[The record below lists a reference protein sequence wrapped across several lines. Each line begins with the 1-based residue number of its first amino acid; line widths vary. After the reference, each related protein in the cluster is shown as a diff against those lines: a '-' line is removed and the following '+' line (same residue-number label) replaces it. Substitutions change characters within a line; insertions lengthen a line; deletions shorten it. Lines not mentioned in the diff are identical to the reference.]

1 MTKAGMKTPEKGK
14 TGNKRYQPYEP
25 PKISTVEPEPDSG
38 NLLKRLM
45 ESDESRLTEPIISL
59 DSRTEFDGRESWEK
73 DRGDRGILKLYNVY
87 NDDNTLKLELK
98 EVNEDGSEISRCNA
112 KIDSIKLKY
121 DFLSQIRS
129 TDSTKR
135 GYGTN
140 LLYLLAKARNDEIVH
155 NGINYNEITIR
166 DFLPVI
172 FNPFRNLF
180 HLSVT
185 LWSEKFKISSPQ
197 FTLFEPFYREE
208 LSGVVYILYNHENT
222 EEDSLEKEIE
232 TLKEEKI
239 RLLAEMENLRKRF
252 EREKVETIKFGSIN
266 LARDILSPGDN
277 LERALDAL
285 PEDENHPESIKNL
298 IDGLKMVLKEYK
310 STLEKH
316 GVKKIETLNKKFDHN
331 FHQAMME
338 VENNDV
344 EEGTVVQEVQSGYT
358 MHDRLLRAAMVGV
371 SKKPVAKKEEPTEE
385 KEEDNPENESKE
397 KS

>member
-1 MTKAGMKTPEKGK
+1 MVEKK
-14 TGNKRYQPYEP
+14 EEDIQQEEIK
-25 PKISTVEPEPDSG
+25 EPDSE
-38 NLLKRLM
+38 NTENEEDNNDNQENKDTE
-45 ESDESRLTEPIISL
+45 ESS
-59 DSRTEFDGRESWEK
+59 
-73 DRGDRGILKLYNVY
+73 
-87 NDDNTLKLELK
+87 
-98 EVNEDGSEISRCNA
+98 ED
-112 KIDSIKLKY
+112 
-121 DFLSQIRS
+121 
-129 TDSTKR
+129 
-135 GYGTN
+135 
-140 LLYLLAKARNDEIVH
+140 
-155 NGINYNEITIR
+155 
-166 DFLPVI
+166 
-172 FNPFRNLF
+172 
-180 HLSVT
+180 
-185 LWSEKFKISSPQ
+185 
-197 FTLFEPFYREE
+197 
-208 LSGVVYILYNHENT
+208 ENT

-316 GVKKIETLNKKFDHN
+316 GVKKIETLNQKFDHN

-338 VENNDV
+338 VENIEV

-371 SKKPVAKKEEPTEE
+371 SKKPVAKTEEPKE
-385 KEEDNPENESKE
+385 KEEDNSEHESKE

>member
-1 MTKAGMKTPEKGK
+1 MVEKK
-14 TGNKRYQPYEP
+14 EEDNQQEEIK
-25 PKISTVEPEPDSG
+25 EPDSE
-38 NLLKRLM
+38 NI
-45 ESDESRLTEPIISL
+45 ENEEDNNDSQENTDTEE
-59 DSRTEFDGRESWEK
+59 T
-73 DRGDRGILKLYNVY
+73 
-87 NDDNTLKLELK
+87 
-98 EVNEDGSEISRCNA
+98 SEN
-112 KIDSIKLKY
+112 
-121 DFLSQIRS
+121 
-129 TDSTKR
+129 
-135 GYGTN
+135 
-140 LLYLLAKARNDEIVH
+140 
-155 NGINYNEITIR
+155 
-166 DFLPVI
+166 
-172 FNPFRNLF
+172 
-180 HLSVT
+180 
-185 LWSEKFKISSPQ
+185 
-197 FTLFEPFYREE
+197 
-208 LSGVVYILYNHENT
+208 ENT

-310 STLEKH
+310 NTLEKH
-316 GVKKIETLNKKFDHN
+316 GVKKIETLNQKFDHN

-338 VENNDV
+338 VENNEV

-371 SKKPVAKKEEPTEE
+371 SKKPVAKTEEPTEE
-385 KEEDNPENESKE
+385 KEEDNSENESKE